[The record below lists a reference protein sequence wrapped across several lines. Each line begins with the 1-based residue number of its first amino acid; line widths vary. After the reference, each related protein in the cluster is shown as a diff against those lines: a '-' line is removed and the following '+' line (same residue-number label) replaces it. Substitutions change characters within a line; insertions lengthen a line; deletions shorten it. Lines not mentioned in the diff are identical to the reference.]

1 MIESLDRGFGLTIA
15 FLVPGF
21 LCLVGLS
28 AFSPA
33 LAGWLSAEPS
43 REPSLGGFLYVVL
56 GSLAAGLIV
65 SAVRWAAID
74 TLHHATGIVRP
85 DLNFRRL
92 TENLAA
98 YQLAVEYSYR
108 YYQFY
113 SNVLIANLFFAV
125 CYQRAHGLWPL
136 SAWFGFLCLEAI
148 LLAASRDSLS
158 RFYRRGAL
166 VLGTRAEAEAD

>member
-1 MIESLDRGFGLTIA
+1 MTESLDRSFGLIIA
-15 FLVPGF
+15 FILPGF
-21 LCLVGLS
+21 LCLVGLT
-28 AFSPA
+28 PYWPT
-33 LAGWLSAEPS
+33 LATWLSAEPT

-74 TLHHATGIVRP
+74 TLHHATGIARP

-92 TENLAA
+92 TENLLA

-113 SNVLIANLFFAV
+113 SNALIANLVFAA
-125 CYQRAHGLWPL
+125 CYQTAYGLWPL
-136 SAWFGFLCLEAI
+136 SGWLGFLSLEAI

-158 RFYRRGAL
+158 RFYRRGSL
-166 VLGTRAEAEAD
+166 VLGTRADVDAD